1 MREACCALI
10 ATAMLAPSGY
20 GTAGFADDN
29 TAFSLA
35 ISILRGAGGRH
46 ARALRIEADVNGVE
60 IEAQDARH
68 HNHINR
74 CRSSLTTGKRAL
86 QSRIRRKAASRRPS
100 NFPRTA

>member
-35 ISILRGAGGRH
+35 ISILRGAGM
-46 ARALRIEADVNGVE
+46 RAHCGSRPTSMAW
-60 IEAQDARH
+60 
-68 HNHINR
+68 
-74 CRSSLTTGKRAL
+74 RS
-86 QSRIRRKAASRRPS
+86 RRKMRAITTTSTVADRR
-100 NFPRTA
+100 